1 MNPLP
6 QMDHSWVVLLGWVP
20 QAQESHTT
28 PPPLL
33 SVLGRLYLRKLSSS
47 LSRDK
52 IRDTAEG
59 PCFNKAENTGLFQP
73 SSLLCKNYPPQHTLA
88 LGALS
93 QRVSSPH
100 KDGYHQV
107 RKESRCSQPSFQSE
121 GFTFN
126 YPRAAVDGCLCN
138 HPVPPS

>member
-1 MNPLP
+1 
-6 QMDHSWVVLLGWVP
+6 MDHSWVVLLGWVP

-52 IRDTAEG
+52 IRDVAER
-59 PCFNKAENTGLFQP
+59 PCFNKAKNTGLFQP
-73 SSLLCKNYPPQHTLA
+73 SSLLCKNYPPTPPPPQHTLA
-88 LGALS
+88 VGALS
-93 QRVSSPH
+93 RRVSSSR

-121 GFTFN
+121 GLHFQL
-126 YPRAAVDGCLCN
+126 PKSSCRRLLM
-138 HPVPPS
+138 

>member
-121 GFTFN
+121 GLHFQL
-126 YPRAAVDGCLCN
+126 PKSSCRRLLM
-138 HPVPPS
+138 